1 MKNTLMILFLLL
13 SLCLEGQI
21 VFSNCTEPQSV
32 LEKLKEDATK
42 LAVRRLFQIKSPDTI
57 KIVLPNLYLDSTLS
71 ALTAIYNVQNSL
83 ERDTIF
89 DILKISTNNPSV
101 NSISISSEDT
111 SWTNQ
116 WAMKKTHTGFI
127 GIDTFLDKYKL
138 TLQSYY
144 FSSSSRLG
152 TGYFA
157 TNLLLNMRALAD
169 SLKTIRG
176 VKYATGGYKF
186 DAPDIFYEVES
197 SGNKLLTFN
206 YKWGEDCDFAGCEK
220 SRRWKFRI
228 YPDCKVEY
236 LGVSGTFL
244 DFVLTNSENV
254 NLNKQIDLYPNPAST
269 LITVSSTYDFQV
281 FEIINSTG
289 QTVVKGNV
297 KGNRVDIDLS
307 KLFDGIYFI
316 KLINLSTKLQAMKKF
331 VLKK

>member
-1 MKNTLMILFLLL
+1 MKSTLILLFLLT
-13 SLCLEGQI
+13 SLLVKGQI
-21 VFSNCTEPQSV
+21 FSSNCVATQSA
-32 LEKLKEDATK
+32 LDKLKESATK

-57 KIVLPNLYLDSTLS
+57 KIALPNLYLDSTLS
-71 ALTAIYNVQNSL
+71 ALTAVYNVQNSL

-89 DILKISTNNPSV
+89 DILKISANNPSV

-138 TLQSYY
+138 TFQSYY
-144 FSSSSRLG
+144 FSSSLRLG

-169 SLKTIRG
+169 SLKTIRA

-186 DAPDIFYEVES
+186 DAPDISYEVES
-197 SGNKLLTFN
+197 SGNKILTFN
-206 YKWGEDCDFAGCEK
+206 YKWGEDCDFAGCER
-220 SRRWKFRI
+220 SRRWKFKI

-236 LGVSGTFL
+236 LGVSGSFL
-244 DFVLTNSENV
+244 DFVITNIENINLT
-254 NLNKQIDLYPNPAST
+254 KQIDLYPNPASA

-289 QTVVKGNV
+289 QTIVKGSVNNNTARWIWEIWV
-297 KGNRVDIDLS
+297 GEFFTHGQL
-307 KLFDGIYFI
+307 
-316 KLINLSTKLQAMKKF
+316 T
-331 VLKK
+331 